1 MRGTSYRHADCCVHL
16 HVISV
21 KCWCIDLRL
30 GKGRSGFSLFSSP
43 DNVGSK
49 APVTKYTKTWL
60 LFIKLKSVQLYVAA
74 EHYSLYHAFCRDINH
89 NNSVVMRAMKSKS
102 RIYCLLKK

>member
-43 DNVGSK
+43 DNVFILEARSYHNEVE
-49 APVTKYTKTWL
+49 AYYKT
-60 LFIKLKSVQLYVAA
+60 V
-74 EHYSLYHAFCRDINH
+74 
-89 NNSVVMRAMKSKS
+89 
-102 RIYCLLKK
+102 